1 VLYANA
7 YANQIPWFNRLSGVS
22 PLMFIGVRTG
32 PSTSVNY
39 KAGIRARPG
48 EAESATNEGKRS
60 MEPLGIA
67 RVELDEHELS
77 RTAFNLHLSRVMT
90 AFERETLPQLLSQ
103 RFSPS
108 MTRGG
113 AIVGITK
120 TSIAM
125 IEEQK
130 DLLKQIVS
138 EAESQAKANQDA
150 QDSALANAA
159 ANRADARRR
168 AAAIDWS

>member
-1 VLYANA
+1 
-7 YANQIPWFNRLSGVS
+7 
-22 PLMFIGVRTG
+22 
-32 PSTSVNY
+32 
-39 KAGIRARPG
+39 
-48 EAESATNEGKRS
+48 

-67 RVELDEHELS
+67 RVALDEHELS
-77 RTAFNLHLSRVMT
+77 RTTFNLHLSRVMT
-90 AFERETLPQLLSQ
+90 ASERETLPQLLSQ

-120 TSIAM
+120 TSITM

-150 QDSALANAA
+150 QDSAAANAA